1 VVVADVLQGSG
12 DRFNQIVLAD
22 GGHVQGPGKGLVT
35 EIKQPQSLLN
45 TPVARLAAV
54 AYKKTRWVSSG
65 FSAIVA
71 TIT

>member
-1 VVVADVLQGSG
+1 
-12 DRFNQIVLAD
+12 
-22 GGHVQGPGKGLVT
+22 VT

-65 FSAIVA
+65 LVAIVE